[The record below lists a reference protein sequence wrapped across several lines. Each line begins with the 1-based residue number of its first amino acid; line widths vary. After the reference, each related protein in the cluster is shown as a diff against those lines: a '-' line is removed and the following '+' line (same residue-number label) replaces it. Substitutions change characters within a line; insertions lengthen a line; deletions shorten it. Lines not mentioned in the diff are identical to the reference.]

1 MTGPFTN
8 RYREADERLR
18 KAAAFDLPYPFRTES
33 EGRPAAVLVLAGLRE
48 DGGGLELLIT
58 RRTESIATHKGQ
70 YALPGGMRDA
80 DAETAEATALR
91 EAREEVG
98 VAEGDVETLGRL
110 PAIWTP
116 SGFSITPVIGLL
128 KRSIEEIEIRPSVEE
143 IDLWFWCPIS
153 RLREAGVYRSETREI
168 VYQGASRTV
177 PVDVYLVDTHR
188 IWGATGA
195 ILRNFLTRLER
206 VESDPGFG

>member
-1 MTGPFTN
+1 MSEPF
-8 RYREADERLR
+8 ADRQRAALARLR
-18 KAAAFDLPYPFRTES
+18 KAAELDHPYPFRPIS
-33 EGRPAAVLVLAGLRE
+33 EGRPASVLVLGGLRAE
-48 DGGGLELLIT
+48 GEGLEVLIT

-70 YALPGGMRDA
+70 YALPGGMRDS
-80 DAETAEATALR
+80 DAETAEETALR
-91 EAREEVG
+91 EAHEEVG
-98 VAEGDVETLGRL
+98 VEAKDVETLGRL

-116 SGFSITPVIGLL
+116 SGFSITPVVGML
-128 KRSIEEIEIRPSVEE
+128 RRPIETIEIRPSVEE
-143 IDLWFWCPIS
+143 IDLWFWCPVA
-153 RLREAGVYRSETREI
+153 RLRETGVYRSETREI

-195 ILRNFLTRLER
+195 ILRNFLARLER